1 MRYIT
6 LALLLSL
13 VLTVQVGGAS
23 APQGRVVL
31 AEGEPPLT
39 SSMVEDVAGFFGWL
53 FESRF
58 TPAQRRELE
67 RVLVAAWRANDR
79 KEMEAVAQ
87 FGRFNAKLA
96 AADEAKREE
105 VRGAMLPEVLK
116 QARAES
122 SDFSRLLLGVYEAGA
137 SARAGGETRA
147 ETQDAGARPQAG
159 AAGGESLLGSWR
171 ASELGMISYQNSVTG
186 ASRPGRG
193 TTMQYKFLPGGRY
206 EYNGYLETT
215 MYNCTT
221 TIFNPIAGTYRV
233 EGDRVTLVPKSNK
246 WQQRNNCAAS
256 MNKELP
262 GKLDPE
268 TYAFRFTNEA
278 GGRRLCL
285 TSPKGNEVCYRAE

>member
-1 MRYIT
+1 MKY
-6 LALLLSL
+6 LALGLLLSL
-13 VLTVQVGGAS
+13 MLAVQVSGRGA
-23 APQGRVVL
+23 QGRVVL

-39 SSMVEDVAGFFGWL
+39 TAMVEDVAGFFGWL

-58 TPAQRRELE
+58 TPAERRELE

-87 FGRFNAKLA
+87 FGEFNARLA
-96 AADEAKREE
+96 AATEAKRAE
-105 VRGAMLPEVLK
+105 VREAMLPEVLK
-116 QARAES
+116 QARADS
-122 SDFSRLLLGVYEAGA
+122 SDFSRLLIGVYEAGA
-137 SARAGGETRA
+137 AARAGGDTNA
-147 ETQDAGARPQAG
+147 QTQAG
-159 AAGGESLLGSWR
+159 GAGGESLVGSWR
-171 ASELGMISYQNSVTG
+171 SSELGMIGYQNSVTG
-186 ASRPGRG
+186 ATRPGRG
-193 TTMQYKFLPGGRY
+193 TTMQYRFLPGGRY

-221 TIFNPIAGTYRV
+221 TLFNPAAGTYRV
-233 EGDRVTLVPKSNK
+233 EGDRLTLVPRSSK

-268 TYAFRFTNEA
+268 TYTFRFSNEA

-285 TSPKGNEVCYRAE
+285 TSSKGNEVCYRAE

>member
-1 MRYIT
+1 MRYVA

-13 VLTVQVGGAS
+13 LLTVQVSGAG

-67 RVLVAAWRANDR
+67 RVLVATWRSGDR
-79 KEMEAVAQ
+79 KEIEAVAQ
-87 FGRFNAKLA
+87 FGQFNAKLA

-116 QARAES
+116 QVRAES
-122 SDFSRLLLGVYEAGA
+122 SDFSRLLLGVYDAGVA
-137 SARAGGETRA
+137 ARAGGDTRA
-147 ETQDAGARPQAG
+147 RPEDAPSQSRPD
-159 AAGGESLLGSWR
+159 AAGVEGLVGSWR

-193 TTMQYKFLPGGRY
+193 TTMQYKFLSGGRF
-206 EYNGYLETT
+206 EYNGYMETT

-221 TIFNPIAGTYRV
+221 TLFNPVAGTYRV
-233 EGDRVTLVPKSNK
+233 AGDRLTLVPKTNK

-268 TYAFRFTNEA
+268 TYALRFTNEA